1 MHDGYFSIDKNNRVV
16 ESKKE
21 KRAEREDGIG
31 INDEDARRAYDL
43 ILKDKER
50 LLSFDEPVRFIFS
63 HSALREGWD
72 NPNIF
77 QICTLKESGSE
88 TSKRQ
93 EVGRGLRLAVDKDG
107 NRQDVALLGASDVH
121 RVNLLTV
128 IASESYESFVK
139 DLQADIGKSLR
150 DRPKKVEVDF
160 FFGRGVLVAGEY
172 VSFTKEDSKRIYKAL
187 YLSLIH
193 I

>member
-1 MHDGYFSIDKNNRVV
+1 MPCLAYTSC
-16 ESKKE
+16 SKCKTVLPLS
-21 KRAEREDGIG
+21 
-31 INDEDARRAYDL
+31 L
-43 ILKDKER
+43 IH
-50 LLSFDEPVRFIFS
+50 IY
-63 HSALREGWD
+63 SALREGWD

-150 DRPKKVEVDF
+150 C
-160 FFGRGVLVAGEY
+160 L
-172 VSFTKEDSKRIYKAL
+172 L
-187 YLSLIH
+187 YTSRCV
-193 I
+193 